1 MIKLVRIDLKKEEIR
16 TETLPKDWE
25 CIGGRALCAKIIDQE
40 VPSNTDPLNPES
52 KLVIAAGP
60 LAGTR
65 APSCGR
71 LSIGAKSPLTFG
83 IKEANTGGPVAQ
95 KLDRLGIRAII
106 IEGAVRTDESFL
118 LSINKD
124 EIKLESASAYRGLGN
139 YKLVKELRKRFPAD
153 ASIISVGVAGDR
165 GWKAAAITLTDKDG
179 RSSRHA
185 ARGGLGAVLG
195 GKGIKALVI
204 DDAGTGKL
212 PIADRVA
219 FRTTVQEWIQTIKS
233 DKKIFGIRRY
243 GTPGS
248 ISILSWL
255 GSMPTKNFSGESLEG
270 VERVSGEVIRQVN
283 MERGGKMVGCMPGC
297 PVKCSIIY
305 HNSDGQPVTSSL
317 EYQTIALLGTN
328 LGITDPDIIARLDYI
343 ADDLG
348 IDTIELGSALGVAAS
363 INRITMGD
371 SESIFKAMQEIEE
384 GTEFGTILG
393 NGVVATCKALG
404 ISRIPAYKG
413 QAIPAHDPRVTKPA
427 GVTYASSP
435 MGADHTV
442 GISYD
447 RYHTKSGQV
456 KRSLES
462 QILNTVWDGFGL
474 CQLSVPQDKTLALE
488 YLRDLTN
495 ARFGM
500 DLSVTDLVEIG
511 KETLKSELRFNQHSG
526 FYTVHESEPDFVR
539 NEPVGPRK
547 TVFDIESTE
556 IDSIWNEL
564 DGFLY
569 KGE

>member
-1 MIKLVRIDLKKEEIR
+1 
-16 TETLPKDWE
+16 
-25 CIGGRALCAKIIDQE
+25 
-40 VPSNTDPLNPES
+40 
-52 KLVIAAGP
+52 
-60 LAGTR
+60 
-65 APSCGR
+65 
-71 LSIGAKSPLTFG
+71 
-83 IKEANTGGPVAQ
+83 
-95 KLDRLGIRAII
+95 
-106 IEGAVRTDESFL
+106 
-118 LSINKD
+118 
-124 EIKLESASAYRGLGN
+124 
-139 YKLVKELRKRFPAD
+139 
-153 ASIISVGVAGDR
+153 
-165 GWKAAAITLTDKDG
+165 
-179 RSSRHA
+179 
-185 ARGGLGAVLG
+185 
-195 GKGIKALVI
+195 
-204 DDAGTGKL
+204 
-212 PIADRVA
+212 
-219 FRTTVQEWIQTIKS
+219 
-233 DKKIFGIRRY
+233 
-243 GTPGS
+243 
-248 ISILSWL
+248 
-255 GSMPTKNFSGESLEG
+255 
-270 VERVSGEVIRQVN
+270 
-283 MERGGKMVGCMPGC
+283 MVGCMPGC